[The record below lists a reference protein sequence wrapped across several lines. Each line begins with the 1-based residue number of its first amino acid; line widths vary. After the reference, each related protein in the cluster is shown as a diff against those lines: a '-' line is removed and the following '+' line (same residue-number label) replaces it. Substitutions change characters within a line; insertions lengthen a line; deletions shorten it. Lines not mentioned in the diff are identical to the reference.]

1 MKKILVSLL
10 AGVSAV
16 CLYSCSDDFKVAAP
30 YKNITLVYGLLNM
43 EDTAHYIKIQKAFL
57 DENKNA
63 IEMAKVPDSNYY
75 PDLNVV
81 IKEIVSG
88 NVVKTIN
95 LQRVD
100 VNREGYQKDTGTFFT
115 APNYAYKFK
124 EALNPNSK
132 YRLVISNPDAG
143 FTDSS
148 EIQVLDASELKAYTV
163 TINTQ
168 FNFSR
173 TVPTGT
179 ARLDIP
185 LQVPSNARY
194 IEGKIKFRWVDKD
207 LNTGQQTDHDA
218 DFIFAGEGISQTN
231 ITITNSNVSFY
242 SFLKSSIPV
251 APDNIVRQMDSCDLH
266 LAIGAQEMYDY
277 IIVTNIQSGGLTA
290 DQLKPLYTNILGDD
304 VYGIFSSRAYRTYKN
319 IPLTDATLDSFR
331 VNPIT
336 RDLNIRGRSD
346 H

>member
-10 AGVSAV
+10 VGVGITG
-16 CLYSCSDDFKVAAP
+16 LYSCSDDFKVAAP
-30 YKNITLVYGLLNM
+30 YKNITLVYGLLNT

-63 IEMAKVPDSNYY
+63 VEMAKVPDSNYY
-75 PDLNVV
+75 PNLNVV
-81 IKEIVSG
+81 IKELSG
-88 NVVKTIN
+88 GHVVKTID

-100 VNREGYQKDTGTFFT
+100 VNLEGYQKDTGTFFT
-115 APNYAYKFK
+115 SPNYAYKFK
-124 EALNPNSK
+124 ETLNPNSR
-132 YRLVISNPDAG
+132 YRLVITNPDAG

-148 EIQVLDASELKAYTV
+148 EIQVIDASELRAYTI
-163 TINTQ
+163 TAATQ
-168 FNFSR
+168 FNFAR

-179 ARLDIP
+179 ARLDIA
-185 LQVPSNARY
+185 LQVPSSAKY
-194 IEGKIKFRWVDKD
+194 IEGKIKFHWVDKD
-207 LNTGQQTDHDA
+207 LNTGEQTDHDA
-218 DFIFAGEGISQTN
+218 DFIFASEGISQTN
-231 ITITNSNVSFY
+231 IVISNSNVAFY
-242 SFLKSSIPV
+242 SFLKSSMTV
-251 APDNIVRQMDSCDLH
+251 APDNIMRYMDSCDLH

-277 IIVTNIQSGGLTA
+277 IIVTNIQSSGLTA
-290 DQLKPLYTNILGDD
+290 DQLKPLYTNILGND

-336 RDLNIRGRSD
+336 ADLNIKGRSD